1 MHIAKF
7 RILLPVLT
15 ALSLAHCDSGK
26 DPANP
31 APQTLT
37 YSFESGADGWIAGFA
52 DHPEL
57 KTPGDSALYELASG
71 REALPAPLDAAKS
84 AFVLQGHNRSDD
96 LFMFMKR
103 KVEGLE
109 PNQDYALTFTLR
121 LASNAASG
129 GVGIGGAPGESV
141 YLKAGASGA
150 EPKPTLNNGFWT
162 MNIDK
167 GNQATGSA
175 QMAVLGNVAN
185 GTSEY
190 VYQLIT
196 RENTAAPF
204 TARTNSQGELWLIIG
219 TDSGYEGK
227 TKLFYDDV
235 KVEVKA
241 VN

>member
-7 RILLPVLT
+7 RMLLPVLT
-15 ALSLAHCDSGK
+15 ALSLAHCDTSK
-26 DPANP
+26 DPAIP
-31 APQTLT
+31 DAQTLT
-37 YSFESGADGWIAGFA
+37 YSFESGADGWVAGFA

-71 REALPAPLDAAKS
+71 LEALPSPLDGSKR
-84 AFVLQGHNRSDD
+84 AFYLQGHNRSDD

-103 KVEGLE
+103 KIEGLE
-109 PNQDYALTFTLR
+109 PNQDYALSFTLR
-121 LASNAASG
+121 LASNAATG
-129 GVGIGGAPGESV
+129 GIGIGGAPGESV

-150 EPKPTLNNGFWT
+150 EPKPALNNGFWT

-167 GNQATGSA
+167 GNQAIGGA
-175 QMAVLGNVAN
+175 QMVVLGNVAN
-185 GTSEY
+185 GTSDY

-196 RENTAAPF
+196 RENAAAPF
-204 TARTNSQGELWLIIG
+204 TARANSQGALWLIIG
-219 TDSGYEGK
+219 TDSGFEGK
-227 TKLFYDDV
+227 TKLYYDEV

>member
-7 RILLPVLT
+7 RVLIPVLA

-26 DPANP
+26 DPAVP
-31 APQTLT
+31 DTQALT
-37 YSFESGADGWIAGFA
+37 YSFESGADGWSAGFA

-71 REALPAPLDAAKS
+71 REALPSPLDAAKK
-84 AFVLQGHNRSDD
+84 AFFLQGHNRSDD

-121 LASNAASG
+121 LASNAATG

-141 YLKAGASGA
+141 YLKAGASAA
-150 EPKPTLNNGFWT
+150 EPKPVLNSGFWT

-167 GNQATGSA
+167 GNQAVGGA

-185 GTSEY
+185 GISEY
-190 VYQLIT
+190 IYQLIT
-196 RENTAAPF
+196 RENATTPF
-204 TARTNSQGELWLIIG
+204 NARTNSQGELWLIIG
-219 TDSGYEGK
+219 TDSGFEGK
-227 TKLFYDDV
+227 TKLYYDEV
-235 KVEVKA
+235 KVEVNA